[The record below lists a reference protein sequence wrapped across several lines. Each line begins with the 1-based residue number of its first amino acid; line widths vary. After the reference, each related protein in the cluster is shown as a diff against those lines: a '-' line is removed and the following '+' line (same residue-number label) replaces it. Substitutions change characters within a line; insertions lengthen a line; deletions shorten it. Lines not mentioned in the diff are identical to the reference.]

1 MTEKTLRNLI
11 VDLAERYLGCS
22 CGDKRQKHIV
32 DTYNLWFAENLPRG
46 YTVKYTDNWCAVFTD
61 SISIMAQ
68 TIGLVPNEC
77 GCGEMVKIAKSQ
89 GAWRD
94 RSFTPEQADL
104 IYFDWNADGWADHVG
119 FVTSVSE
126 GKVYTIEGNAQEG
139 ICRENVYEL
148 TDSKIL
154 GYCAPD
160 YAGECEYIPDPPEGA
175 SDFQKDAIGIYTV
188 TTGLYLRK
196 KPSALA
202 RIITVMPKDA
212 AVYCNGWTAGTWYY
226 ANYRG
231 NEGFCSSKYLRR

>member
-46 YTVKYTDNWCAVFTD
+46 YTVKYSDKWCQVFVD

-68 TIGLVPNEC
+68 TIGIVPNEC
-77 GCGEMVKIAKSQ
+77 GCYEAVNIAKAN
-89 GAWRD
+89 GTWRGTNY
-94 RSFTPEQADL
+94 TPKRADL
-104 IYFDWNADGWADHVG
+104 IYFSWKSGEVNHVG
-119 FVTSVSE
+119 FVTSVE
-126 GKVYTIEGNAQEG
+126 DGKVYTIEGNAENG
-139 ICRENVYEL
+139 VCRENVYLL
-148 TDSKIL
+148 TDTRII
-154 GYCAPD
+154 GFCAPD
-160 YAGECEYIPDPPEGA
+160 YASECEYIPDPPEGA

-202 RIITVMPKDA
+202 RIITVLPKDA

-226 ANYRG
+226 VNYRG